1 MTLLKKKQRHIY
13 IFLPS
18 FENGG
23 ISKITINLIN
33 FFLSKKRKVILYSL
47 NANIKIFKNSKY
59 LSVFNLKK
67 TNNFKFSNILNI
79 FFLTF
84 KLSQKL
90 ENGDVVLS
98 MQNHFFLLLLNFY
111 KNNKIIIRNSE
122 EIFGATRFADNK
134 LNGIIVFLIK
144 LIFYQFAYKIIA
156 ISKLSKNSLERII
169 INKQKIK
176 LIYNPYIIKI
186 NRFKPKLLK
195 RKFSILSTGRLVK
208 QKNFELLIEVVK
220 KIQKIREVELLIIG
234 NGGREKILKEKIS
247 NSKFIKIINWKKN
260 LSSYYKKSNLYIM
273 SSFYEGSPNVL
284 LDSINNS
291 TPILASNCS
300 GVSDIIGKDKGYTFK
315 NNDENDLYK
324 KLINIID
331 NYEPAINR
339 AKLAHKNL
347 KKFSINNSKNYL
359 NIFNK

>member
-1 MTLLKKKQRHIY
+1 MILSKNKQRYIY

-23 ISKITINLIN
+23 ISKITTNLIN
-33 FFLSKKRKVILYSL
+33 FFLSEKRKVMLFSF
-47 NANIKIFKNSKY
+47 NANIKIFKNTKN
-59 LSVFNLKK
+59 LRIFNYKK
-67 TNNFKFSNILNI
+67 KNKFIFSNLLNI
-79 FFLTF
+79 LFLTF

-90 ENGDVVLS
+90 KNGDIVLS

-111 KNNKIIIRNSE
+111 KKNKIIIRNSE
-122 EIFGATRFADNK
+122 EIFSATRFADNK
-134 LNGIIVFLIK
+134 LNGIIVFIFK
-144 LIFYQFAYKIIA
+144 LIFYQFAHKIIA

-186 NRFKPKLLK
+186 NRFKPKFLK
-195 RKFSILSTGRLVK
+195 KKFLILSTGRLVK
-208 QKNFELLIEVVK
+208 QKNFELLIDVVK
-220 KIQKIREVELLIIG
+220 KVREKREVELLIIG
-234 NGGREKILKEKIS
+234 NGNREKILKKRIS
-247 NSKFIKIINWKKN
+247 NSNFIKIINWKKD
-260 LSSYYKKSNLYIM
+260 LSDYYKRSNLYIM

-300 GVSDIIGKDKGYTFK
+300 GVGDIIGKNKGYIFK
-315 NNDENDLYK
+315 NNDEKDLYK
-324 KLINIID
+324 KLLLIID
-331 NYEPAINR
+331 NYNLAIKR
-339 AKLAHKNL
+339 SKLAHKNL

-359 NIFNK
+359 KIFN